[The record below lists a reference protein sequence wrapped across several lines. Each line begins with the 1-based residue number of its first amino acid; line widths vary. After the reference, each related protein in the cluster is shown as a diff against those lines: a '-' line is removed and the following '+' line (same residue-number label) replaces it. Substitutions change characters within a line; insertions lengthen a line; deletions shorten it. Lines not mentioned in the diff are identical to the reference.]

1 MPDMYVENN
10 FYMGSQAGVCVSFLD
25 LGKGKAPGV
34 AMQLQAPNLT
44 MTTKA
49 AELQMQATSPDEVI

>member
-10 FYMGSQAGVCVSFLD
+10 FYMGSQAGVCVSFVD

-34 AMQLQAPNLT
+34 TMQLQAPNLT
-44 MTTKA
+44 MQVQA
-49 AELQMQATSPDEVI
+49 AELQMTAISPEEVI